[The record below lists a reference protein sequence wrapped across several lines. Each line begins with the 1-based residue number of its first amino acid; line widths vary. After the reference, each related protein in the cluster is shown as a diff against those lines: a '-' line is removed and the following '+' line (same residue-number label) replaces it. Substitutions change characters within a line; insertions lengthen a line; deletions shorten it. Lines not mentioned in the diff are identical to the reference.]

1 MKKILVLGATG
12 MLGSAV
18 FTVLSRGAGFSVQG
32 TVRTAGSMRLFPAE
46 SAARLVEAGDL
57 EDPARLE
64 HVLDLVSPQVVV
76 NCLSIGKPMPAD
88 PMKIVSMFGVLPR
101 RLSLLCANRGIR
113 LVQMGTDGVFSGA
126 RGRYA
131 ETDLPDATDA
141 YGVAK
146 FLGEVDAP
154 HAITLRSSI
163 VGPELRG
170 HAGLLDWF
178 LAQPERCTAYRRVVF
193 SGLPTNV
200 LAEVI
205 RDVVLPRP
213 DLHGVYHVAAPAI
226 SKFELLQLIAA
237 RYGHGI
243 ELTPVDTP
251 VSDRSLAAARFT
263 AATGYT
269 APDWPSLVEAMHSYH
284 RSIART

>member
-1 MKKILVLGATG
+1 MKKVLVLGATG

-18 FTVLSRGAGFSVQG
+18 FTVLSRSDGFSVQG
-32 TVRTAGSMRLFPAE
+32 TVRTARSRQLFPAAL
-46 SAARLVEAGDL
+46 AAGLVDAGDL
-57 EDPARLE
+57 EEPAGLE
-64 HVLDLVSPQVVV
+64 RALDLASPDVVV
-76 NCLSIGKPMPAD
+76 NCLSVGKPMPAD
-88 PMKIVSMFGVLPR
+88 PMKIVAMFGVLPQ

-126 RGRYA
+126 RGGYA
-131 ETDLPDATDA
+131 ETDVPDAADA

-170 HAGLLDWF
+170 RSGLLEWF
-178 LAQPERCTAYRRVVF
+178 LAQPGPCTAYRRVLF

-213 DLHGVYHVAAPAI
+213 DLHGIYHVAAPAI
-226 SKFELLQLIAA
+226 SKFDLLQLIGR
-237 RYGHGI
+237 RYGHDI
-243 ELTPVDTP
+243 ELVPADTP
-251 VSDRSLAAARFT
+251 VSDRSLDAGRFA

-269 APDWPSLVEAMHSYH
+269 APDWPALVEAMHSYH
-284 RSIART
+284 RAIART